1 MRHRATLALTATA
14 LLAAPATLAA
24 PRPTSRLAAPRP
36 TRAALAAPSRRDA
49 RILSADARLRAG
61 QARTILAVPRVGR
74 WTAQCAAHDDVGV
87 AFAAD
92 RLLATSDLVVSLTAG
107 PPLGRRLDPGDVVAP
122 DPAGPVLSQRWQ
134 IAPFA
139 AAQVHVTA
147 ATVAARRVSATECAA
162 SVVAVIG
169 PDQGATRTG

>member
-1 MRHRATLALTATA
+1 MRRRATLALTATA

-24 PRPTSRLAAPRP
+24 PPTAATTATPAAPSGPGRTATEATPRP
-36 TRAALAAPSRRDA
+36 ARAALTARSRRDA

-122 DPAGPVLSQRWQ
+122 DPPGPVL
-134 IAPFA
+134 
-139 AAQVHVTA
+139 
-147 ATVAARRVSATECAA
+147 
-162 SVVAVIG
+162 
-169 PDQGATRTG
+169 